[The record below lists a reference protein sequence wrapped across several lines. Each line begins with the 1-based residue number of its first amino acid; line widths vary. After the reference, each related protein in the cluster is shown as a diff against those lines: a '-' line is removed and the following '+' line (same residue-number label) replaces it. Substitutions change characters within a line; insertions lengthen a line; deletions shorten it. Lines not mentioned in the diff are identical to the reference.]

1 MDRADV
7 IWRNKIRSWAAK
19 HPDCLRLDRVE
30 LYEPCRV
37 AGIVRRLR
45 LDPMVGELR
54 ATITDGTS
62 SVSASWTL
70 SRHMPQLKAAP
81 GTGLILEGMAR
92 IDESGDIVF
101 VEPTIEIV
109 EGSEGQ
115 VA

>member
-19 HPDCLRLDRVE
+19 HPDCLWLDRVQ

-37 AGIVRRLR
+37 AGIVQRLR

-54 ATITDGTS
+54 STITDGTS
-62 SVSASWTL
+62 SVIASWTL
-70 SRHMPQLKAAP
+70 ARQMPQLKAAP

-92 IDESGDIVF
+92 IDASGDIVF
-101 VEPTIEIV
+101 VQPAFEIV
-109 EGSEGQ
+109 EGSEEP